1 MPTLGTTPDLAA
13 EARRLEGVL
22 RAHDVAVTFSDPGT
36 GADGTEVLRHLR
48 AGDVHAALVRAET
61 MLEIPDDL
69 RLVAV
74 LAREEPRDVV
84 IPCADDAYTLG
95 TLPAGARVGVA
106 NGRRCGFLRSY
117 RPDVHALCPWNG
129 EGPVGALRSGGV
141 DAIILGNAEAR
152 RLALRKRASEILD
165 PKAWVPGP
173 GQGTVLL
180 VARADD
186 AGADGVFAPADDA
199 GARAAYAAESAVL
212 RAQGVGADAPIG
224 VMALPHG
231 PWIRVWGMVASRDGS
246 RVVRGDVTGKADD
259 PETAGR
265 SLAELL
271 LARGVASVLRGAAS

>member
-1 MPTLGTTPDLAA
+1 MA
-13 EARRLEGVL
+13 
-22 RAHDVAVTFSDPGT
+22 VALSDPGA

-48 AGDVHAALVRAET
+48 AGDARAALVRAET

-74 LAREEPRDVV
+74 LARDEPRDVV
-84 IPCADDAYTLG
+84 VPCADDALTLG

-106 NGRRCGFLRSY
+106 DGRRCSFLRSY
-117 RPDVHALCPWNG
+117 RPDLHAVRPWNG
-129 EGPVGALRSGGV
+129 EGPVGALRSGSV

-165 PKAWVPGP
+165 PKAWIPGP

-186 AGADGVFAPADDA
+186 AGADGVFAPAGDA
-199 GARAAYAAESAVL
+199 VARAAYLAESAVL

-231 PWIRVWGMVASRDGS
+231 PWIRVWGMVASHDGS

-259 PETAGR
+259 PEAAGR

-271 LARGVASVLRGAAS
+271 FARGVASVLREGAS